1 LAVDPKAA
9 QGRATERII
18 VDLLGETLDG
28 KSVGVLVFADD
39 GYLTELEV
47 YDLEGHTKAISLP
60 AIDSLRSFEEAGSR
74 AAKI

>member
-39 GYLTELEV
+39 GYLTESEV
-47 YDLEGHTKAISLP
+47 YDLEGHESN
-60 AIDSLRSFEEAGSR
+60 FVAGDRQS
-74 AAKI
+74 AFV